1 MTEYSRGDVVLVSFI
16 FTDETGVR
24 RRPAVIV
31 SSDAYHKGREEA
43 IIAAITSRTDR
54 VLIGDHIITGWHG
67 AGLLFPSVAT
77 GIIRTIK
84 QGLIARKLGVMPQG
98 DMKAINEKLQ
108 DALGLRLKQGG

>member
-16 FTDETGVR
+16 FPDGTGVK

-31 SSDAYHKGREEA
+31 SSEAYHQGRQEA

-54 VLIGDHIITGWHG
+54 VLAGDHLITEWQE

-84 QGLIARKLGVMPQG
+84 QSMIARKLGVMPRAE
-98 DMKAINEKLQ
+98 MKAIDSRLS
-108 DALGLRLKQGG
+108 AILGSS